1 MWEVAVVVLQLACV
15 VVVVVGAIL
24 SFRMS
29 WSTENPA
36 PATHVDVPAA
46 GPVVP
51 AEHEA
56 STPNAELKRA
66 A

>member
-1 MWEVAVVVLQLACV
+1 MWDVAVVVLQLACV

-24 SFRMS
+24 SFRVS
-29 WSTENPA
+29 WRTEKPA
-36 PATHVDVPAA
+36 PSTPLDD
-46 GPVVP
+46 P

-56 STPNAELKRA
+56 STPNTQLKRA